1 MKKIFIFLT
10 IFYFLL
16 SNTFANENIFIE
28 AKINNKIITNLD
40 LKKEINYLNILNP
53 QLENLDQKIKKK
65 IAKNSLINEI
75 IKKNELKKFF
85 EFNKKISIIDETLE
99 NFYRNLGISSK
110 KDFEKFLNKKNT
122 YKILEIENKMKID
135 FFWNRL
141 ILDIYDD
148 QIKIDKDKLIKK
160 INNTDSFKNEYLL
173 SEIFFKKDQDLSVK
187 EKE

>member
-53 QLENLDQKIKKK
+53 QLENLDKKKKK

-75 IKKNELKKFF
+75 IKK
-85 EFNKKISIIDETLE
+85 
-99 NFYRNLGISSK
+99 
-110 KDFEKFLNKKNT
+110 
-122 YKILEIENKMKID
+122 
-135 FFWNRL
+135 W
-141 ILDIYDD
+141 
-148 QIKIDKDKLIKK
+148 IKK
-160 INNTDSFKNEYLL
+160 IFW
-173 SEIFFKKDQDLSVK
+173 I
-187 EKE
+187 